1 MAMPPGGI
9 GDSPDSDRKRLSQ
22 RADSFAIGTGT
33 RESKDRDDVESFD
46 DALDSALKPRAVKGA
61 QDDPERQSRELED
74 FRKDQALDEAERRG
88 SSSPP
93 PNPFL
98 GLLTLP
104 GVGLPNLQVGETQR
118 NEAKERSGGVE
129 KAEKAESPTVS
140 QEVLHRLQ
148 EAGLEEPVTNLDD
161 PRLSST
167 ADRLNTEFTLSL
179 SGNERVYVWSQ
190 NACHQILTIGLHETK
205 VESAAGTTVETL
217 RRVGSTYEK
226 STRNRPIPGQEF
238 RPVDS

>member
-9 GDSPDSDRKRLSQ
+9 GDGPDSDKKRLSQ

-33 RESKDRDDVESFD
+33 RENKDRDDVESFD
-46 DALDSALKPRAVKGA
+46 EALDNALKPKVVKGA

-74 FRKDQALDEAERRG
+74 FRKDQALGEAERRG

-104 GVGLPNLQVGETQR
+104 GVGMPNLQVGETQR
-118 NEAKERSGGVE
+118 NEAKERSGGVK

-140 QEVLHRLQ
+140 QEVLHRLK
-148 EAGLEEPVTNLDD
+148 EAGLEGPVFSLDD
-161 PRLSST
+161 PRLSTT
-167 ADRLNTEFTLSL
+167 ADRLSSEFTLSL
-179 SGNERVYVWSQ
+179 SGHDRVYVWSQ
-190 NACHQILTIGLHETK
+190 NGCHQILTIGLRETK

-217 RRVGSTYEK
+217 RRVGSVDEK
-226 STRNRPIPGQEF
+226 LTRSRPLPGQQFRPI
-238 RPVDS
+238 DS